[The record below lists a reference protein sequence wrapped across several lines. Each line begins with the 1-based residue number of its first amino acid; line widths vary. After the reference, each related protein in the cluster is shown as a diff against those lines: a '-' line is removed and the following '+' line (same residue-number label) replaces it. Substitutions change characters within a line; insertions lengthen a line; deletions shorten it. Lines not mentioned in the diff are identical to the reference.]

1 MILQCAISY
10 FIFANKNSSNCRKLC
25 IEALVEEG
33 DRDKDWRLTIG
44 EFMNLMDPEYQP
56 SSKCKYSKISYGF

>member
-1 MILQCAISY
+1 M
-10 FIFANKNSSNCRKLC
+10 FFRKLC

-33 DRDKDWRLTIG
+33 DRDQDWRLTIS

-56 SSKCKYSKISYGF
+56 SSKCK